1 MERKGS
7 SEKFQP
13 RMVASFSKI
22 QLLNVFLWSEKNV
35 TQTGPSFTQDFLRV
49 LETAEL
55 DEKGESMNE
64 KAKNRLKYGEKV
76 ISDLLSHGH
85 HLDQI
90 QGLVTVWQ
98 LAPDGKDVE
107 IRWELNK
114 NNSNQRQR
122 RYY

>member
-1 MERKGS
+1 MEKKTG

-22 QLLNVFLWSEKNV
+22 QLLYVFLWSEKNV

-55 DEKGESMNE
+55 DEKGKSMNG
-64 KAKNRLKYGEKV
+64 KAKNRLKYGEKA
-76 ISDLLSHGH
+76 ISALLSHGH

-98 LAPDGKDVE
+98 ATPDEDKVE
-107 IRWELNK
+107 IRYDTIQPRNFGL
-114 NNSNQRQR
+114 R
-122 RYY
+122 RY